1 MNKYQR
7 AVLIGVGLI
16 IAIIQLYGI
25 GEHGLDDSRGWAISF
40 LISAVL
46 LFIGFG
52 SWQGFGAFFNKKVIG
67 QNDRPTEAP
76 VATPPSQRNTP
87 VQPQHN
93 KPDKYEYGIHISELD
108 IAIEAHKNY
117 AQKTNL
123 FAPLQG
129 NGRSLNWN
137 CCASVYASMRYAA
150 RKTEM
155 RVHNMVWNTI
165 IRAIVVRMS
174 TEEIEGVGMGDP
186 EYKTLEESAY
196 TDIERIN
203 KVVEDAVAGKGGY
216 EIEPIVKVLA
226 IMFGSRGEAIKAL
239 SAMVLMNAE
248 KAQKKILPELLADL
262 S

>member
-16 IAIIQLYGI
+16 IAVIQLNGI
-25 GEHGLDDSRGWAISF
+25 NDSGLDNNRGWAVSF

-52 SWQGFGAFFNKKVIG
+52 SWQGVGAILNRKTLMSPAQPIDAVVT
-67 QNDRPTEAP
+67 R
-76 VATPPSQRNTP
+76 ATAKSPS
-87 VQPQHN
+87 VQTQHN
-93 KPDKYEYGIHISELD
+93 KPDKYEFGIHINELD

-117 AQKTNL
+117 AEKTDL
-123 FAPLQG
+123 FSPFEG

-155 RVHNMVWNTI
+155 RVHNSVWNTI

-174 TEEIEGVGMGDP
+174 TEENEAVGMGDP
-186 EYKTLEESAY
+186 EFKQLDEEAY

-203 KVVEDAVAGKGGY
+203 KAVEDALSGKGTY
-216 EIEPIVKVLA
+216 AIEPIVNVLG

-239 SAMVLMNAE
+239 SAIVMINAE

>member
-7 AVLIGVGLI
+7 AVLIGVGVI
-16 IAIIQLYGI
+16 IAVIQLYGI
-25 GEHGLDDSRGWAISF
+25 SDNGLDDSRGWAVSF

-46 LFIGFG
+46 LFVGLG
-52 SWQGFGAFFNKKVIG
+52 SWQGFGTFLNRKPLVSPA
-67 QNDRPTEAP
+67 QPTDA
-76 VATPPSQRNTP
+76 VVTRTTAKSPS

-93 KPDKYEYGIHISELD
+93 KPDKYEFGIHISELD

-117 AQKTNL
+117 AEKTDL
-123 FAPLQG
+123 FVPLEG

-155 RVHNMVWNTI
+155 RVHNSVWNTI
-165 IRAIVVRMS
+165 IRAIVVRML
-174 TEEIEGVGMGDP
+174 TEENEAVGMGDP
-186 EYKTLEESAY
+186 GYEQLEEDAY
-196 TDIERIN
+196 ADVECIN
-203 KVVEDAVAGKGGY
+203 KAVEDALSGKGAY
-216 EIEPIVKVLA
+216 AIEPIVNVLA
-226 IMFGSRGEAIKAL
+226 IMFGSRGEAVKAL
-239 SAMVLMNAE
+239 SAMVMMNAE